1 MKVVD
6 DPLDRIR
13 WRRAIAASVLI
24 NGVFVA
30 IFGAFDTLRNAQRIR
45 SVPIVT
51 RISIERV
58 VAHERTSPQRLP
70 APVSAHREPSALIG
84 GEIPVPRY
92 EPTADARRPSAGHR
106 VVSPAHVSEHQIAG
120 LTSAARIGSGSS
132 RAVGSS
138 REIHGYDDVFRSAIE
153 RAKNAADVPMG
164 PLVASTPTSGKL
176 GPTFAFHLEPK
187 LNAATW
193 PLPERGL
200 FAHARVVRT
209 DVDAA
214 AIRSTTKIGGMWF
227 CIGYYVKIDRGN
239 AENSL
244 AGPYAGPCHRDW
256 LVQLGINR
264 APASSESPDP
274 VGSPAVEVPK
284 PLASPSF
291 GRAPSP

>member
-1 MKVVD
+1 MNVVND
-6 DPLDRIR
+6 SLDRIR

-24 NGVFVA
+24 NGVCVA
-30 IFGAFDTLRNAQRIR
+30 LFGTLDTLRNAQPVR

-51 RISIERV
+51 RIAIERLV
-58 VAHERTSPQRLP
+58 PHEGTALQRLP
-70 APVSAHREPSALIG
+70 APVSAHRGPSALISG
-84 GEIPVPRY
+84 VISIPRY
-92 EPTADARRPSAGHR
+92 KPTADARLPVAGYR
-106 VVSPAHVSEHQIAG
+106 VVSPAHASESPSSGPA
-120 LTSAARIGSGSS
+120 SAAIAGSGSS
-132 RAVGSS
+132 RAAGSA
-138 REIHGYDDVFRSAIE
+138 REIHGYDDYFRSAIE
-153 RAKNAADVPMG
+153 RAKNAADVPKG

-214 AIRSTTKIGGMWF
+214 AIRSTAKIGGMWF
-227 CIGYYVKIDRGN
+227 CIGYYVKIDRRN

-244 AGPYAGPCHRDW
+244 AGPYVGPCHRNW
-256 LVQLGINR
+256 LVQLGIDR
-264 APASSESPDP
+264 APTPSESPAP
-274 VGSPAVEVPK
+274 NGSPAVEVPT
-284 PLASPSF
+284 PLASPSS